1 MSSKI
6 IETLKTQLM
15 CNIKYMKIYLYILNY
30 YFYMSLTKL
39 AYLVVNKKQKI
50 KWAKTWAIL

>member
-15 CNIKYMKIYLYILNY
+15 CNIKYMKNIFV
-30 YFYMSLTKL
+30 YFKLLLLCVINKASLFSCK
-39 AYLVVNKKQKI
+39 
-50 KWAKTWAIL
+50 